1 MSSEAFR
8 NYGMY
13 GTCRTNW
20 YGIWYDGDGDGD
32 DGSLKV
38 IYIYMPIR
46 RTRFPVLIPVY
57 CTLLIPVPLLLLPSL
72 PPSPIA
78 E

>member
-1 MSSEAFR
+1 MYVVRSIQKLRYVRVEQT
-8 NYGMY
+8 GMV
-13 GTCRTNW
+13 
-20 YGIWYDGDGDGD
+20 YGIWYDGDGD